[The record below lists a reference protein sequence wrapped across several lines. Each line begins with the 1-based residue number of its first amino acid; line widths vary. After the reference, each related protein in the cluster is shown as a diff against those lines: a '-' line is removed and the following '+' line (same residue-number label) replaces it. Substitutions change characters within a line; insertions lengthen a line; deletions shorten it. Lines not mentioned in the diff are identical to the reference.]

1 MGLGRLADKVVI
13 VTGAARGQGAA
24 EARLFAEEGA
34 RLVIGDVLDEEGGKV
49 AEALGDEIHYVHL
62 DVTCEEDWAA
72 AIDCALAKFGR
83 IDCLVNNAGIHES
96 KSLAES
102 TRADFERVLSVNLTG
117 AFLGIKA
124 VMGPMQDAGGGSIV
138 NISSI
143 SGFGAVF
150 GQAAYSSSKFG
161 LRGLTKAAAIE
172 LGPHGIRVNSVHPGV
187 IDTPMNQAPD
197 VADVDFDGIVSGLP
211 LLRQGTA
218 EDIAKLVLFLCS
230 DEAAYST
237 GSEFIAD
244 GGFMASP

>member
-1 MGLGRLADKVVI
+1 MGLGRLEGKVV
-13 VTGAARGQGAA
+13 VLTGAARGQGAA
-24 EARLFAEEGA
+24 EAQLFAEEGA
-34 RLVIGDVLDEEGGKV
+34 WLVIGDVLDEEGRKV
-49 AEALGDEIHYVHL
+49 AESLGDDVHYVHL

-72 AIDCALAKFGR
+72 ATSRSLSEFGR

-124 VMGPMQDAGGGSIV
+124 VMGPMRDAGGGSIV

-143 SGFGAVF
+143 SGYGAVF

-197 VADVDFDGIVSGLP
+197 VADVDFEGIVSGLP
-211 LLRQGTA
+211 LPRQGTA

>member
-1 MGLGRLADKVVI
+1 MGLGRLKDKVV
-13 VTGAARGQGAA
+13 VLSGAARGQGAA
-24 EARLFAEEGA
+24 EAKLFAEEGA
-34 RLVIGDVLDEEGGKV
+34 KLLIGDVLDEAGREV
-49 AEALGDEIHYVHL
+49 AASVGSNVHYVHL
-62 DVTCEEDWAA
+62 DVTREEDWAA
-72 AIDCALAKFGR
+72 ITERALAEYGR

-102 TRADFERVLSVNLTG
+102 SRADFERVLSINLTG

-124 VMGPMQDAGGGSIV
+124 VMGPMQESGGGSIV

-172 LGPHGIRVNSVHPGV
+172 LGPHKIRVNSVHPGV

-197 VADVDFDGIVSGLP
+197 IQDIDFDGIVGGLP
-211 LLRQGTA
+211 MPRQGTA

-230 DEAAYST
+230 DDASYST
-237 GSEFIAD
+237 GSEFTAD
-244 GGFMASP
+244 GGFTASP

>member
-1 MGLGRLADKVVI
+1 MGLGRLEDKVAV

-34 RLVIGDVLDEEGGKV
+34 RLVIGDVLDEAGRKV
-49 AEALGDEIHYVHL
+49 AEALGSDVHYVHL
-62 DVTCEEDWAA
+62 DVTREEDWEAA
-72 AIDCALAKFGR
+72 TKCALAEFGR

-96 KSLAES
+96 KSLAQS

-117 AFLGIKA
+117 TFLGIKS
-124 VMGPMQDAGGGSIV
+124 VMGPMQEAGGGSIV

-143 SGFGAVF
+143 SGYGAVF

-197 VADVDFDGIVSGLP
+197 LGEVDFESIVSGLP
-211 LLRQGTA
+211 LARQGTA